1 MVTILKA
8 VSNSINERR
17 VLVKQFV
24 ILTDQKIQKQK
35 ELDDPSNNSSWDAKK
50 RLNDQIYNM
59 GYNIHEIKKEINDK
73 YNQNIIKQLKRIE
86 EEQ

>member
-1 MVTILKA
+1 MVYQ
-8 VSNSINERR
+8 INERR
-17 VLVKQFV
+17 VLIKQFV

-35 ELDDPSNNSSWDAKK
+35 ELDDPSNNSSWDTKK
-50 RLNDQIYNM
+50 RLNDQIYNI

>member
-86 EEQ
+86 EE